1 MIEGPFRGSAAVAAG
16 LVTRN
21 HLRGPR
27 FRRLFPDIY
36 VPVGPSAPDFRCRSR
51 AAYLYVEGH
60 GVLGGYSA
68 AELLGADCAPRN
80 AVPEVVVERDVRCRA
95 GLAVTRGRVPEVDRR
110 LAGNCLVT
118 APLLTA
124 WDLTRR
130 LDLVEAVVALDALAR
145 YRSPIDDPFPPSALL
160 DLREKRL
167 GTRGCRR
174 LDDVVAL
181 ADPRAGS
188 PMETR
193 LRLLLVFAGLR
204 PEVQYAVRDRQGR
217 MTFDLAF
224 PEAKLAI
231 EYDGRGHLELGY
243 GDRRRDLRSGALGW
257 HTMRVDAPAVTQT
270 GAATVELIR
279 AQRQQRLTLLSS
291 AT

>member
-1 MIEGPFRGSAAVAAG
+1 MFDGPFRGSRAVADG
-16 LVTRN
+16 LLTPD

-36 VPVGPSAPDFRCRSR
+36 LQVGRTAPDLHCLSR
-51 AAYLYVEGH
+51 AAYLYVEGF

-68 AELLGADCAPRN
+68 AALMKIDCAPRG
-80 AVPEVVVERDVRCRA
+80 AVPEVIVERDVRCRT
-95 GLAVTRGRVPEVDRR
+95 GLAATRAHVPEVERR
-110 LAGNCLVT
+110 LAGGCLVT
-118 APLLTA
+118 SPLLTA
-124 WDLTRR
+124 WHLTRR
-130 LDLVEAVVALDALAR
+130 LDLVDAVIALDALAR
-145 YRSPIDDPFPPSALL
+145 YRSPIDEPFAPTELL
-160 DLREKRL
+160 DMREKRP
-167 GTRGCRR
+167 GARGCRR
-174 LDDVVAL
+174 LDQVVPL
-181 ADPRAGS
+181 ADARAGS

-204 PEVQYAVRDRQGR
+204 PEVQYTVRDRLGR
-217 MTFDLAF
+217 MHFDLAF

-257 HTMRVDAPAVTQT
+257 HTMRFDAGGVLDTPDE
-270 GAATVELIR
+270 TVHLIR
-279 AQRQQRLTLLSS
+279 SQRERRLRSS